1 MMESVH
7 SVCTRAPEPPAE
19 PGTPAAGGSMTR
31 AERLNGTVILQIGN
45 SAASVEGIRQEIYP
59 GEPGVTAYAHD
70 GRTFVPVRFVAE
82 RLGADVGWENETR
95 TVVIRRDGKTVRM
108 TVGSLEYTVDAAPFS
123 MDAPAEFSG
132 DPSAVHQRTMVP
144 IRFVA
149 EALGIDVKWDAA
161 TDAVIL
167 SPADTP
173 WDLDGALEQELLAD
187 TLLMLS
193 PLVSGLLE

>member
-1 MMESVH
+1 M
-7 SVCTRAPEPPAE
+7 
-19 PGTPAAGGSMTR
+19 
-31 AERLNGTVILQIGN
+31 
-45 SAASVEGIRQEIYP
+45 
-59 GEPGVTAYAHD
+59 TAYAHD

-132 DPSAVHQRTMVP
+132 TPARSISAPDCCPSA
-144 IRFVA
+144 FVA

-161 TDAVIL
+161 TNAVIL

>member
-1 MMESVH
+1 M
-7 SVCTRAPEPPAE
+7 
-19 PGTPAAGGSMTR
+19 
-31 AERLNGTVILQIGN
+31 
-45 SAASVEGIRQEIYP
+45 
-59 GEPGVTAYAHD
+59 TAYAHD

-132 DPSAVHQRTMVP
+132 DPSTVHQRTMVP

-161 TDAVIL
+161 TNAVIL

>member
-1 MMESVH
+1 M
-7 SVCTRAPEPPAE
+7 
-19 PGTPAAGGSMTR
+19 
-31 AERLNGTVILQIGN
+31 
-45 SAASVEGIRQEIYP
+45 
-59 GEPGVTAYAHD
+59 
-70 GRTFVPVRFVAE
+70 
-82 RLGADVGWENETR
+82 
-95 TVVIRRDGKTVRM
+95 
-108 TVGSLEYTVDAAPFS
+108 EYTVDAARFPW
-123 MDAPAEFSG
+123 DAPAEFSG